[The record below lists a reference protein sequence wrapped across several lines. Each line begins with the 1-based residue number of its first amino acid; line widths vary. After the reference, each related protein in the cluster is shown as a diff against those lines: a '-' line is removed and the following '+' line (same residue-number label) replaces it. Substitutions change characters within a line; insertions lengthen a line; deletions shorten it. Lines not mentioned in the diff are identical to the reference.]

1 MRTYPNNSPQAAARI
16 VALTMLADG
25 HLCKSEL
32 DVLERLD
39 GHSQLGLVPAE
50 LHAVVHALCEDLLA
64 TSHQNWQAACH
75 IDAGTL
81 AELLAEIDDADLR
94 VTVLG
99 LCAAVAVADR
109 QMATGEIGVLTA
121 AFEQWKLPRDVV
133 RPRPAG
139 SYV

>member
-39 GHSQLGLVPAE
+39 GHSQLGLAPAE

-64 TSHQNWQAACH
+64 TSHQNWQAACRV
-75 IDAGTL
+75 DAGTL
-81 AELLAEIDDADLR
+81 AELLAEIDDPDLR

>member
-39 GHSQLGLVPAE
+39 GHSQLGLAPAE
-50 LHAVVHALCEDLLA
+50 LHVIVHALCEDLLA
-64 TSHQNWQAACH
+64 TSNQNWPAACH

-81 AELLAEIDDADLR
+81 AELLAEIDDPDLR